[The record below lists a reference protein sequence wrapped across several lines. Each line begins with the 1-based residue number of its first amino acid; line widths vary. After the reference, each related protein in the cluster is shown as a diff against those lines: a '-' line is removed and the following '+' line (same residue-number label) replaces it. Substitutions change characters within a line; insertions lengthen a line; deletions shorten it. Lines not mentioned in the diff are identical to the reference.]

1 MKDNWKSFIPTIQ
14 DLLKLDS
21 DFSGLNLDIQSQ
33 LLDSIG
39 NLDTSAISKMVKD
52 HAGNADE
59 FTAYLERYGVVVKI
73 NEVLRK
79 LYEGSIDKN
88 NPIKNPID
96 YLKKELGDKSIPE
109 ENIDNEL
116 KSIKEKNKEL
126 KKQKEKLEKEYNE
139 KKFKMER
146 KNK

>member
-1 MKDNWKSFIPTIQ
+1 MDRNTKSIEQ
-14 DLLKLDS
+14 K
-21 DFSGLNLDIQSQ
+21 
-33 LLDSIG
+33 
-39 NLDTSAISKMVKD
+39 K
-52 HAGNADE
+52 DE

-79 LYEGSIDKN
+79 VYEGSLDKN

-96 YLKKELGDKSIPE
+96 YVKKELGDKSIPE

-116 KSIKEKNKEL
+116 KEIKEKNK
-126 KKQKEKLEKEYNE
+126 KKKKKKEKLEKEYNE

>member
-1 MKDNWKSFIPTIQ
+1 MDRNTKSIEQ
-14 DLLKLDS
+14 K
-21 DFSGLNLDIQSQ
+21 
-33 LLDSIG
+33 
-39 NLDTSAISKMVKD
+39 K
-52 HAGNADE
+52 DE

-79 LYEGSIDKN
+79 VYEGSLDKN

-96 YLKKELGDKSIPE
+96 YVKKELGDKSIPE

>member
-1 MKDNWKSFIPTIQ
+1 MDRNTKSIEQ
-14 DLLKLDS
+14 K
-21 DFSGLNLDIQSQ
+21 
-33 LLDSIG
+33 
-39 NLDTSAISKMVKD
+39 K
-52 HAGNADE
+52 DE

-79 LYEGSIDKN
+79 VYEGSLDKN

-96 YLKKELGDKSIPE
+96 YVKKELGDKSILE
-109 ENIDNEL
+109 ENINNEL
-116 KSIKEKNKEL
+116 KDIKEKNKEL

-139 KKFKMER
+139 KKFKMKK